1 MPRKP
6 KTQATA
12 TKAEA
17 KFDVVADAQGKNAT
31 LAEIMKVA
39 KSHGHRGYVACTMN
53 SAKVHA
59 ATTVHAGH
67 SGYNHPR
74 ALCTPHTPR
83 SYAGLMNEPHTAAI
97 TCQRCLASLAKLPTT
112 ANHSKPGRQP
122 RTTDG
127 KVHPVS
133 VTRDERMARV
143 HRGETSAIEEI
154 AAILGVTMTPEQRAE
169 ALRVQQAQAASKATT
184 TQATQATTQ
193 ATKATTTKKEGT
205 MPRKPKSATATKAA
219 ATTTATEA
227 TATASNGKPKAPA
240 FTLTKAQ
247 ANAVAKRLREGT
259 TMKEIREEYG
269 HSDGSKVRAALR
281 AHGIGSK
288 GQSNPDGLTPTEWNA
303 LHGSPAAT
311 KAKATKPSTKAKASK
326 PATQAQDE
334 AQEEQAEEQAAEPKA
349 TMTAEERKAKRAEYR
364 RNRRAAKKAEA
375 DGTQAAA
382 STGTRKRTRK
392 PKAAAAN
399 PSQAA

>member
-12 TKAEA
+12 TKQ
-17 KFDVVADAQGKNAT
+17 FDAVADAQGKNST

-67 SGYNHPR
+67 NGYNHPR

-83 SYAGLMNEPHTAAI
+83 SYAGLVNEPHTAAI

-112 ANHSKPGRQP
+112 ANHAKPGRQP

-127 KVHPVS
+127 KVHPVT
-133 VTRDERMARV
+133 VTRDERIARV

-169 ALRVQQAQAASKATT
+169 ALRVQQAQVR
-184 TQATQATTQ
+184 TTQ
-193 ATKATTTKKEGT
+193 ATKATTTTKKEGT
-205 MPRKPKSATATKAA
+205 VPRRPKTSTATTTQAA
-219 ATTTATEA
+219 ATTTTETKA
-227 TATASNGKPKAPA
+227 APASNGKPKAPA
-240 FTLTKAQ
+240 FTLTKRDAQ
-247 ANAVAKRLREGT
+247 AVAKELREGT
-259 TMKEIREEYG
+259 TMKEIRTRYG

-288 GQSNPDGLTPTEWNA
+288 GQPNPDGLTPSEWNK
-303 LHGSPAAT
+303 LHGSPAASAT
-311 KAKATKPSTKAKASK
+311 KASKPSTKAKASK
-326 PATQAQDE
+326 PATQAQAE
-334 AQEEQAEEQAAEPKA
+334 AQEETQEDAAPKA

-375 DGTQAAA
+375 EGTTQAAA
-382 STGTRKRTRK
+382 STGTRKRGRK